1 MTPNDAI
8 EPTGLL
14 LANSRGES
22 VSVSWEQKTPPHD
35 PPQPSHTG
43 IQRINTRFAKTRD
56 TVIKVHLEGMTD
68 AGVEELAALARS
80 WEHPARLSIETAG
93 FTGGEYDPSER
104 AWILDRAS
112 AGTSALTFTV
122 AASPDAPV
130 ENLALIIRG
139 WGERGA
145 TLTVDGRPLDRG
157 TDLRISH
164 RPRLEATDLVVFA
177 TIRSTSP
184 MRLVLAE

>member
-1 MTPNDAI
+1 M
-8 EPTGLL
+8 
-14 LANSRGES
+14 
-22 VSVSWEQKTPPHD
+22 
-35 PPQPSHTG
+35 
-43 IQRINTRFAKTRD
+43 
-56 TVIKVHLEGMTD
+56 
-68 AGVEELAALARS
+68 
-80 WEHPARLSIETAG
+80 SIETAG

-145 TLTVDGRPLDRG
+145 TLTVDGRLLDSG